1 MTEHNKPMDSKAVA
15 AYKAMDGKSVT
26 VRTHEL
32 VEDAD
37 GAPAGVEGTEWA
49 PAYFVVPWGRYGF
62 PTRAEV
68 YGTPDDAA

>member
-1 MTEHNKPMDSKAVA
+1 MTEHNKPMDPKTVA
-15 AYKAMDGKSVT
+15 AYKAMDGQSVT

-37 GAPAGVEGTEWA
+37 GGPAGVEATEWA
-49 PAYFVVPWGRYGF
+49 PAYFHVPWGRHGF

-68 YGTPDDAA
+68 YGPDDAA